1 MVLMSQGDVQ
11 EEPEPDF
18 ALSGKLAADS
28 NKVNRLAAGP
38 LNPKP

>member
-1 MVLMSQGDVQ
+1 MSQGDAQ

-28 NKVNRLAAGP
+28 NKVCSLAAVP
-38 LNPKP
+38 